1 MDINIKVKDKIA
13 VGDETLIVCG
23 NSDYTV
29 NFELDAEWAEYD
41 KKTMRIGYRNGKYKD
56 VDFTGASLRAACYKK
71 APVDSRRPL
80 RRTASYLDPGC
91 VPLCRVHHRQR

>member
-29 NFELDAEWAEYD
+29 NFELDAEW
-41 KKTMRIGYRNGKYKD
+41 RNTTK
-56 VDFTGASLRAACYKK
+56 
-71 APVDSRRPL
+71 RPC
-80 RRTASYLDPGC
+80 A
-91 VPLCRVHHRQR
+91 

>member
-29 NFELDAEWAEYD
+29 VWDLDDEWTPCLLY
-41 KKTMRIGYRNGKYKD
+41 TSPSPR
-56 VDFTGASLRAACYKK
+56 
-71 APVDSRRPL
+71 DS
-80 RRTASYLDPGC
+80 
-91 VPLCRVHHRQR
+91 

>member
-1 MDINIKVKDKIA
+1 MKRRILMDINIKVKDKIA

-41 KKTMRIGYRNGKYKD
+41 KKTMRIGYRNGNNC
-56 VDFTGASLRAACYKK
+56 ASCILQFHTSVLK
-71 APVDSRRPL
+71 
-80 RRTASYLDPGC
+80 
-91 VPLCRVHHRQR
+91 